1 MVVGDVAVGGGPPV
15 GPPPNY
21 SAPPPN
27 AMVGPPPPVVP
38 KFPPQFPSSGPSGPP
53 VIGPDGQP
61 IEFDGKRLRKT
72 MMRKTVDYN
81 SSFINMLH
89 NRVWGRDYRDRRAVQ
104 PDICFYP
111 DIAPPQSVLDN
122 PVNAVTTRFVKT
134 ATNKMRCPIFC
145 LSWTPEGRRLITGA
159 SSGEFTLWNGLTFN
173 FETILQAHDS
183 PVRAMQWSHNDVWMV
198 TGDHGGYIKYWQ
210 SNMNN
215 VKMFQAHKEPIRRVS
230 FSPTDAKF
238 ASCSDDGTVRIWDF
252 QRCYEEKV
260 LRGHG
265 SDVKCVDWHP
275 QKGIV
280 VSGSKDNQQP
290 IKLWEPKSGQVLATI
305 HAHKSTVMDCAWNAN
320 GNWLITASRDHL
332 LKLFDIRNLKEEM
345 QTFRGHKKEASAVKW
360 HPIHE
365 GMFASGGSD
374 GSVMFWNVGADKE
387 VGVIEAAHESIVW
400 CLAWHPVGHILT
412 TGSNDHTVKF
422 WSRNRPGD
430 SMRDKYNLNTLP
442 PGQEEDY
449 GNIGDISHGG
459 PDQAGHGMGQGVM
472 IPGMAPEDRVEG
484 GLGGMAQTSIP
495 GLDFNG
501 PLDTGP
507 EVAKKKQPFSK
518 PIPKSF
524 QASWDEPVP
533 GEPERGVKRTFGDR
547 DSVSG
552 GAPPTQGFGHRG
564 GQGHSQEGSRKE
576 NLPPPTIVQHLA
588 LGQLQQQ
595 ATAIVAKGQ
604 IIPVLPG
611 SPLYHSIMVGEDAV
625 KEVLAREFNIGT
637 GLGPPSGGVG
647 FGGLDGG
654 NVGGNFDRNRGGGN
668 FVGGG
673 DNFGNMGGGRED
685 RNFGGGRDGG
695 GNFGGGNNRR
705 QNNWER
711 GGGGGGGRNRM

>member
-1 MVVGDVAVGGGPPV
+1 
-15 GPPPNY
+15 
-21 SAPPPN
+21 
-27 AMVGPPPPVVP
+27 
-38 KFPPQFPSSGPSGPP
+38 
-53 VIGPDGQP
+53 
-61 IEFDGKRLRKT
+61 

-89 NRVWGRDYRDRRAVQ
+89 NRVWARDYRDRRAVQ

-111 DIAPPQSVLDN
+111 DIVPPQAILDN

-252 QRCYEEKV
+252 AKCYEEKV

-305 HAHKSTVMDCAWNAN
+305 HAHKSTVMDCAWNEN
-320 GNWLITASRDHL
+320 GNWLVTASRDHL
-332 LKLFDIRNLKEEM
+332 LKLFDIRQLKEEV

-374 GSVMFWNVGADKE
+374 GSVMFWQVGADKE
-387 VGVIEAAHESIVW
+387 AGVIETAHESIVW

-422 WSRNRPGD
+422 WSRNRAGD

-449 GNIGDISHGG
+449 GNIGDIPEPPPVGG
-459 PDQAGHGMGQGVM
+459 GGTV

-484 GLGGMAQTSIP
+484 MAASQHSIP
-495 GLDFNG
+495 GLDFSG
-501 PLDTGP
+501 PIDIIP
-507 EVAKKKQPFSK
+507 EVPVRKKQPFAK

-524 QASWDEPVP
+524 QASWDEPA
-533 GEPERGVKRTFGDR
+533 PESDRGVKR
-547 DSVSG
+547 
-552 GAPPTQGFGHRG
+552 GFGEREAG
-564 GQGHSQEGSRKE
+564 LGQGPGVQVQRESVSRKE
-576 NLPPPTIVQHLA
+576 NLPPVPKQIPLA
-588 LGQLQQQ
+588 QLQQT

-604 IIPVLPG
+604 IVPVLQG
-611 SPLYHSIMVGEDAV
+611 SPLARSILGGELAIKD
-625 KEVLAREFNIGT
+625 VLVREFSIG
-637 GLGPPSGGVG
+637 GAQQGG
-647 FGGLDGG
+647 FQGGA
-654 NVGGNFDRNRGGGN
+654 
-668 FVGGG
+668 
-673 DNFGNMGGGRED
+673 GNMGNNFGREQNMNMGQGQNFGMMD
-685 RNFGGGRDGG
+685 MMGGQGQGREQNRNFGGRDREGP
-695 GNFGGGNNRR
+695 NNRR
-705 QNNWER
+705 QNNWDR
-711 GGGGGGGRNRM
+711 GGRNRM

>member
-1 MVVGDVAVGGGPPV
+1 V
-15 GPPPNY
+15 
-21 SAPPPN
+21 
-27 AMVGPPPPVVP
+27 
-38 KFPPQFPSSGPSGPP
+38 
-53 VIGPDGQP
+53 
-61 IEFDGKRLRKT
+61 EFDGKRLRKT

-89 NRVWGRDYRDRRAVQ
+89 NRVWARDYRDRRAVQ

-111 DIAPPQSVLDN
+111 DIVPPQDTLDN
-122 PVNAVTTRFVKT
+122 SVNAVTTRFVKT

-238 ASCSDDGTVRIWDF
+238 ASCSDDGTVRVWDF

-265 SDVKCVDWHP
+265 ADVKCVDWHP
-275 QKGIV
+275 HKGIL
-280 VSGSKDNQQP
+280 VSGSKDSQQP
-290 IKLWEPKSGQVLATI
+290 IKLWDPKSGQVLHTI
-305 HAHKSTVMDCAWNAN
+305 HAHKSTVMDCAWNNN

-360 HPIHE
+360 HPVHE

-374 GSVMFWNVGADKE
+374 GSVMFWSVGADKE
-387 VGVIEAAHESIVW
+387 IGAIEQAHESIVW

-449 GNIGDISHGG
+449 GNLGDLVTEQSH
-459 PDQAGHGMGQGVM
+459 QGAASNVA

-484 GLGGMAQTSIP
+484 FASSSIP
-495 GLDFNG
+495 GLDFH
-501 PLDTGP
+501 GP
-507 EVAKKKQPFSK
+507 EDLLSDRKKQPFSK

-524 QASWDEPVP
+524 QANWNTDNA
-533 GEPERGVKRTFGDR
+533 EPERGVKR
-547 DSVSG
+547 
-552 GAPPTQGFGHRG
+552 GFGGQEGTGGEGGGGGGRG
-564 GQGHSQEGSRKE
+564 GGFGRGAQGPGHSQESSRKE
-576 NLPPPTIVQHLA
+576 NKPPSTTLPLA
-588 LGQLQQQ
+588 MLQQQ
-595 ATAIVAKGQ
+595 ATAIVARGQ

-611 SPLYHSIMVGEDAV
+611 SALYDSIMGGEGGI
-625 KEVLAREFNIGT
+625 KEVLAREFNIGSGGGQGASGGA
-637 GLGPPSGGVG
+637 GLGMGGGDGG
-647 FGGLDGG
+647 FGGNQGFEG
-654 NVGGNFDRNRGGGN
+654 SGA
-668 FVGGG
+668 
-673 DNFGNMGGGRED
+673 REE
-685 RNFGGGRDGG
+685 RNFGGMGGREGG
-695 GNFGGGNNRR
+695 GNFGNRR
-705 QNNWER
+705 QNNWDR
-711 GGGGGGGRNRM
+711 GGRNRM